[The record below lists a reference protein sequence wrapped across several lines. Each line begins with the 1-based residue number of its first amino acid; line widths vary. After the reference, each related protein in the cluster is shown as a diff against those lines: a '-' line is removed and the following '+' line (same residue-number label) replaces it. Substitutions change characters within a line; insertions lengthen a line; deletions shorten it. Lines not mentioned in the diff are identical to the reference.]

1 MKTVMKRWVLALN
14 AALIGI
20 ALASVLYIA
29 REVRS
34 PAQTP
39 PAPTGLAAKTGAPI
53 ALVQEAPAPPAPSY
67 RLVVSRNLFSPTRSD
82 AASSSPTLTTPRPHL
97 SGVVLRDGMLIA
109 YLEDPSTKRVAA
121 YRAGDIVAGGTVRLV
136 AEDRVVLA
144 WPEGVVTVRLRESTR
159 TRAAEIA
166 PAADRGVAQPG
177 VAGSLEGRG
186 RREE

>member
-1 MKTVMKRWVLALN
+1 MKAVMKRWVLVSN

-20 ALASVLYIA
+20 SLASVVYIA

-34 PAQTP
+34 PAQIP
-39 PAPTGLAAKTGAPI
+39 PAPIGLAAKAGAPI
-53 ALVQEAPAPPAPSY
+53 ALVQEAPAPPAPRY
-67 RLVVSRNLFSPTRSD
+67 GLVVSRNLFSPTRSD
-82 AASSSPTLTTPRPHL
+82 AAASSPTLTTPKPHL

-121 YRAGDIVAGGTVRLV
+121 YRTGDVVAGGTVRLV

-159 TRAAEIA
+159 PRAAEMA

-177 VAGSLEGRG
+177 IAGSLEGRG